1 MDVECPLVSR
11 VGPEINKGEGLARNV
26 HLFKGLYKKC
36 GKKHSIVQEMSYSLK
51 SMTGV
56 IIECESVSSPALF
69 TFATTIKV

>member
-11 VGPEINKGEGLARNV
+11 ARPEINKGECLARNV

-36 GKKHSIVQEMSYSLK
+36 DKKRSIVQEMSYSLK

-56 IIECESVSSPALF
+56 IIESKSGSSPAPF
-69 TFATTIKV
+69 TFVAAIMI